1 MYLTDV
7 LVKECLGILIVDA
20 LDNMVTIRTLSV
32 SFHEH
37 VLPQGFEP

>member
-7 LVKECLGILIVDA
+7 LVKECLSILIVNT
-20 LDNMVTIRTLSV
+20 LNNMVTIRTLCV